1 FVQFSGNLALRK
13 STSTLKLSSGA
24 DVTTELLAIG
34 GTDLAAFAG
43 VNGGTPEALGFNL
56 SGLNFAFAAA
66 TDVSDRSRTWT
77 ALDATAAGVSF
88 NGIPGVSVTATNLD
102 LAVNRPA
109 ADGSLINF
117 AAAPLTVKTGST
129 TSRTLDLSG
138 ANGALLEASGTLTI
152 DVASFFRVS
161 GSLGVKKS
169 EFDLALS
176 DSQTGTHRVSLL
188 TIAGENL
195 SGFAGMNAASAE
207 KAGLALS

>member
-1 FVQFSGNLALRK
+1 M
-13 STSTLKLSSGA
+13 
-24 DVTTELLAIG
+24 
-34 GTDLAAFAG
+34 
-43 VNGGTPEALGFNL
+43 NGGKPEAMGFNL

-129 TSRTLDLSG
+129 TSRSLDLSG

-152 DVASFFRVS
+152 DVAGFFRVS

-207 KAGLALS
+207 KAGLALSNLSFALALA